1 METVKRNYNTKD
13 VDMLVTIETII
24 DSAIAN
30 KEFLQSKRSTWADPF
45 FQDLKQQINQ
55 VGQDYLGQDNAK
67 QLRLATQT
75 ILEIMQ
81 PALKDLTEVKI
92 QIEEDFK
99 NTPSRRNEILN
110 QLGYTN
116 HFKQAQKKDQEAL
129 INLLYQF
136 KTNLTAELKEEIAD
150 KGTSPET
157 LETIKSYAETL
168 KNADVTQEGFKSTRP
183 ELTAEA
189 ITALNQVYDQTISIA
204 KIASNFLK
212 DNKAKK
218 EQFSFNKVSEKL
230 NILSK
235 EAFYASEY
243 TITQQY
249 MKRALHRAY

>member
-99 NTPSRRNEILN
+99 NIPSRRNEILN

-150 KGTSPET
+150 KGTNPET
-157 LETIKSYAETL
+157 LETIKTYAETL

-189 ITALNQVYDQTISIA
+189 ITALNEVYDQTISIA

-218 EQFSFNKVSEKL
+218 EQFSFNKVSKKL
-230 NILSK
+230 NLIK
-235 EAFYASEY
+235 N
-243 TITQQY
+243 TNQNP
-249 MKRALHRAY
+249 

>member
-1 METVKRNYNTKD
+1 MTGVQTCA
-13 VDMLVTIETII
+13 LPICFPVTI
-24 DSAIAN
+24 
-30 KEFLQSKRSTWADPF
+30 
-45 FQDLKQQINQ
+45 
-55 VGQDYLGQDNAK
+55 
-67 QLRLATQT
+67 
-75 ILEIMQ
+75 
-81 PALKDLTEVKI
+81 TEVKI
-92 QIEEDFK
+92 QIEQDFK
-99 NTPSRRNEILN
+99 NTPSRRSEILN

-136 KTNLTAELKEEIAD
+136 KSNLTAELKEEIAD

-218 EQFSFNKVSEKL
+218 EQFSFNKVSKKL
-230 NILSK
+230 NLIK
-235 EAFYASEY
+235 N
-243 TITQQY
+243 TNQNP
-249 MKRALHRAY
+249 

>member
-30 KEFLQSKRSTWADPF
+30 KEFLQSKRSTWRDPF

-75 ILEIMQ
+75 VLEIMQ

-92 QIEEDFK
+92 QIEQDFK
-99 NTPSRRNEILN
+99 NTPSRRSEILN

-136 KTNLTAELKEEIAD
+136 KSNLTAELKTEITD

-157 LETIKSYAETL
+157 LETIKTYAETL

-189 ITALNQVYDQTISIA
+189 ITALNEVYDKAVSIS
-204 KIASNFLK
+204 KIATNFYK
-212 DNKAKK
+212 ENKAKK
-218 EQFSFNKVSEKL
+218 EQFSFRKVSKKL
-230 NILSK
+230 NLTK
-235 EAFYASEY
+235 
-243 TITQQY
+243 T
-249 MKRALHRAY
+249 K

>member
-30 KEFLQSKRSTWADPF
+30 REFLQSKRSTWADPF

-75 ILEIMQ
+75 VLEIMQ

-92 QIEEDFK
+92 QIEQDFK
-99 NTPSRRNEILN
+99 NTPSRRSEILN

-136 KTNLTAELKEEIAD
+136 KNNLTAELKEEIAD

-168 KNADVTQEGFKSTRP
+168 KNADVSQEGFKSTRP

-189 ITALNQVYDQTISIA
+189 ITALNEVYDKAISIS

-218 EQFSFNKVSEKL
+218 EQFSFNKVSKKL
-230 NILSK
+230 NLIK
-235 EAFYASEY
+235 N
-243 TITQQY
+243 TNQNP
-249 MKRALHRAY
+249 